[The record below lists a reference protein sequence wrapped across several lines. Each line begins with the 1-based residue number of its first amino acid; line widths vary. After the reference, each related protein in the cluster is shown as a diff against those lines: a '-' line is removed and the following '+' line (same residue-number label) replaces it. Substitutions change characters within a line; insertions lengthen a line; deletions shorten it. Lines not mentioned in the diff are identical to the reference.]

1 MQCGGCGGYRSI
13 GVITVIVE
21 RSAHDGWRTLRMTVL
36 TVGIIVILIVVIIT
50 IVITL
55 RRGDSFEL
63 RLMIIVNCS
72 ILLGCRVGSLIIS

>member
-1 MQCGGCGGYRSI
+1 
-13 GVITVIVE
+13 
-21 RSAHDGWRTLRMTVL
+21 MTVV

-63 RLMIIVNCS
+63 RLKIVNCS
-72 ILLGCRVGSLIIS
+72 IMLGCRVGSLIIS